1 MENAT
6 KALEMA
12 GSVLIGVLILGCIV
26 FAYSNLTS
34 LKQDEQQ
41 SKRIE
46 QATEF
51 NKDYD
56 VYNRNNLYG
65 SDMFS
70 LANQIENYNI
80 KEADGK
86 SYEKIEIKII
96 VNTAIINAKFFTRS
110 NYNGNSINEAYNKL
124 TNAINNVN
132 TEYFGKTVSYWANY
146 GTSTRLESQLLYE
159 LRPR

>member
-26 FAYSNLTS
+26 FTYSKIS
-34 LKQDEQQ
+34 EMKKDEQT
-41 SKRIE
+41 SKRVE
-46 QATEF
+46 QAVDF

-56 VYNRNNLYG
+56 AYNRDDLYG

-70 LANQIENYNI
+70 VANMIENYNI

-86 SYEKIEIKII
+86 SYKEIEIKII
-96 VNTAIINAKFFTRS
+96 VTTQIRNAEFFNKS
-110 NYNGNSINEAYNKL
+110 NYDVESINDAYADL
-124 TNAINNVN
+124 TNAIRNVN
-132 TEYFGKTVSYWANY
+132 TEFFGKKVSYWSNF
-146 GTSTRLESQLLYE
+146 GTSTRLDAQLLQE
-159 LRPR
+159 LR